1 MVRLKSALN
10 CLGREQYRC
19 FSSLHQVIRPPSD
32 RGFFFKEF
40 EAKSISPFDRLFVI
54 FKELIVHVSGDF
66 DEAIK
71 WLRELDKEYELTDE
85 NYSIDDFIND
95 LKEKGYIRAEV
106 DGDGVPGM
114 GITAKTERAIRQ
126 TALDQIFGNLNKS
139 GAGNH
144 KTKSSGEGDELTGET
159 RPYRFGDGLEK
170 ISLTESIKNAQIN
183 HGVGEFELSEEDLV
197 VEDSQFNSQMSTV
210 LMIDISHSMIL
221 YGEDRITPAK
231 KVAMA
236 LAELI
241 TTRYPKDSLD
251 IIVFGNDAWRIS
263 IKEIPYLKVGPFHT
277 NTVAGLQ
284 LAMDILRRKRNTN
297 KQVFMITDG
306 KPSCIRERDG
316 TYYMNSNG
324 LDPYVTEKCYAQAAQ
339 ARKLHIPITTFMIAR
354 DPYLQQFVD
363 KFTEANQGKAFF
375 TGLKGLGEMI
385 FKDYET
391 NRKKRLQ

>member
-1 MVRLKSALN
+1 MNKM
-10 CLGREQYRC
+10 
-19 FSSLHQVIRPPSD
+19 
-32 RGFFFKEF
+32 GFYFKEF
-40 EAKSISPFDRLFVI
+40 EEKSISPFDKLFGI
-54 FKELIVHVSGDF
+54 FKELITHTSGDF
-66 DEAIK
+66 DEAIE

-85 NYSIDDFIND
+85 NYTIEDFIED
-95 LKEKGYIRAEV
+95 LKAKGYIREEI
-106 DGDGVPGM
+106 DENGGSGI

-126 TALDQIFGNLNKS
+126 TALENIFGNLNKS

-144 KTKSSGEGDELTGET
+144 KTKASGQGDEMTGEF
-159 RPYRFGDGLEK
+159 RSYHFGDSLEK
-170 ISLTESIKNAQIN
+170 ISLTESLKNAQIN
-183 HGVGEFELSEEDLV
+183 HGIGEFELTEEDLV
-197 VEDSQFNSQMSTV
+197 VEDTQFKSQMSTV

-241 TTRYPKDSLD
+241 TTRYPKDTID
-251 IIVFGNDAWRIS
+251 ILVFGNDAWSIS
-263 IKEIPYLKVGPFHT
+263 IKDIPYLKVGPYHT

-297 KQVFMITDG
+297 KQIFMITDG
-306 KPSCIRERDG
+306 KPSCVREKDG

-324 LDPYVTEKCYAQAAQ
+324 LDPYVTEKCYTQAAQ

-354 DPYLQQFVD
+354 DSYLQQFVD
-363 KFTEANQGKAFF
+363 KFTEANQGKAFY

-385 FKDYET
+385 FQDYET
-391 NRKKRLQ
+391 NRKKRLK